1 MSAADPESR
10 SARTDPA
17 KAVGEEWRMDP
28 ALMVWIAVV
37 AISGAGAVTI
47 VYALI
52 SAEPPTLELSE
63 KEADREPI
71 PDNRP

>member
-1 MSAADPESR
+1 
-10 SARTDPA
+10 
-17 KAVGEEWRMDP
+17 MDP

-52 SAEPPTLELSE
+52 SAEPPTLELSQ
-63 KEADREPI
+63 KEADREQMPAEAPSLASQITDSATIANPEPI
-71 PDNRP
+71 PDKRP

>member
-1 MSAADPESR
+1 
-10 SARTDPA
+10 
-17 KAVGEEWRMDP
+17 MDP

-47 VYALI
+47 VYALM
-52 SAEPPTLELSE
+52 SAEPPTLELSK
-63 KEADREPI
+63 KEADREQMPAEAPSLASQIADSATIPNPEPI